1 MELLLKMNLPGLL
14 PAPERVFPRS
24 APRGNEAAVES
35 GKSRNR
41 GMAPS
46 SSRQESAS
54 NEELLGAVSRSGDT
68 AAFALLFERYSR
80 RIYQTGMK
88 LTRNEQL
95 SRDLVQETMI
105 TVWQK
110 ASLFDIDRG
119 SADNWIFTMT
129 RNRCFDLL
137 RKAKRQPVFVS
148 ADDIWPPG
156 EVIEAAP
163 ELDDSAEQGALMSR
177 IGELLERLPSA
188 QQAVIKEIYVLDF
201 THEEAAR
208 RLGIPLGTLKSR
220 LRLGLDKLRYLA
232 GAEQ

>member
-1 MELLLKMNLPGLL
+1 MFG
-14 PAPERVFPRS
+14 RVDK
-24 APRGNEAAVES
+24 AATGQHWVES
-35 GKSRNR
+35 RDMVQKSNH
-41 GMAPS
+41 A
-46 SSRQESAS
+46 QSAS
-54 NEELLGAVSRSGDT
+54 NEELLGAVSHSGDT

-80 RIYQTGMK
+80 RIYRTGMK

-110 ASLFDIDRG
+110 ASQFDLDRG

-137 RKAKRQPVFVS
+137 RKAKRQPVCVS

-156 EVIEAAP
+156 EVIETAP
-163 ELDDSAEQGALMSR
+163 ELDDSAEQGALLSR

-232 GAEQ
+232 GADQ